1 MTSLLLPSSFLPQA
15 LPQLTRSE
23 AVYEPASEPHR
34 VLWLPYIPSPIMARA
49 HQFEHGEPLTLDVA
63 KRALRAAY
71 DAETTPIDR
80 WELRAVLVTRDD
92 GTTTFRIVYTREESS
107 AGKSTASLGI
117 SDETALEYMACDYI
131 NHRICGGVIARIPSL
146 AATPELYDML
156 AAVNER
162 MDALHLDLLGFI
174 VK

>member
-1 MTSLLLPSSFLPQA
+1 MTSLSLPTSR
-15 LPQLTRSE
+15 PQLTRSE
-23 AVYEPASEPHR
+23 AIYEPAPEPHR
-34 VLWLPYIPSPIMARA
+34 VHWLPYNPSPIMARA

-80 WELRAVLVTRDD
+80 WELRAVIVPRDD

-107 AGKSTASLGI
+107 AGKSTVSLGI

-131 NHRICGGVIARIPSL
+131 NHRISGGVVARIPSL
-146 AATPELYDML
+146 EATPELYDML
-156 AAVNER
+156 TAVNER
-162 MDALHLDLLGFI
+162 MDALHLDLLSFI